1 MQAREKA
8 KEAQL
13 LVINHH
19 LFLADISLKDNQI
32 TDFLPEFD
40 LVVLDE
46 AHQLTNIATN
56 FFSQTL
62 NLYDVRNLAA
72 DAVSQGYGVNKQIDW
87 NGIYKTIS
95 NACDDLIST
104 THNILN
110 SKDKQLAVAKF
121 KDKHLLVEPF
131 KKLLNA
137 VEKLSNAV
145 HLSLIHISEP
155 TRPY

>member
-72 DAVSQGYGVNKQIDW
+72 DAVSQGTD
-87 NGIYKTIS
+87 
-95 NACDDLIST
+95 
-104 THNILN
+104 
-110 SKDKQLAVAKF
+110 
-121 KDKHLLVEPF
+121 
-131 KKLLNA
+131 
-137 VEKLSNAV
+137 
-145 HLSLIHISEP
+145 
-155 TRPY
+155 